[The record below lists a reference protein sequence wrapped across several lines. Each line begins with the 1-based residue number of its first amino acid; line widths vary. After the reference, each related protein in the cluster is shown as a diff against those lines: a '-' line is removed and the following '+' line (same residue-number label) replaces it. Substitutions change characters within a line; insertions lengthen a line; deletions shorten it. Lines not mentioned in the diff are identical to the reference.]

1 MRTFVIT
8 MLVVTVITILY
19 MCSDRFLTIEEM
31 VLGLVLISIDG
42 IAMDYIKL

>member
-8 MLVVTVITILY
+8 MLVVTAITILY